1 MLLNT
6 LPCMGRSLAIEN
18 YPAQNARS
26 EETTKHSVL
35 CMVQGQGGESHGKA
49 TPETG

>member
-6 LPCMGRSLAIEN
+6 LLCMGQPLAIEN

-26 EETTKHSVL
+26 EETMKHSVL
-35 CMVQGQGGESHGKA
+35 CTVQGQVGESHGKA
-49 TPETG
+49 TPEAI